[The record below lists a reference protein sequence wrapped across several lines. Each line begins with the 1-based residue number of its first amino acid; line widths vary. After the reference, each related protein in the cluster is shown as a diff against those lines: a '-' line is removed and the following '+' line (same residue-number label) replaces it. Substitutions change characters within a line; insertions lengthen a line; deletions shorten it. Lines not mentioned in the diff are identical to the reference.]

1 MVSSLGGMWWLW
13 LIRQEYFFM
22 CISLPVASTAIIQ
35 FVKQEAIGVWKNISW
50 KFIKAWPQ
58 HLPLRPTSSSL
69 FLNLSKREIYG
80 GPVDG
85 QPPRSQNLFQQQ
97 ADTLWEIKHG
107 GILSRWNHCI
117 PPTLFPCTAGE
128 RKRHREKEEKF
139 SDGLFGSDG
148 AWLISRPRN
157 SAGRWTGTCHL
168 ECEAAGVILRDTVRW
183 SGWPCLRSAQLL
195 LPLIFNRCL
204 GARPAKS
211 SHMPEQG
218 NQSKDPAAGW
228 APRLTH
234 TAEGAHTQTALCVL
248 NHCH

>member
-1 MVSSLGGMWWLW
+1 MDIHHGAKIYFNNKLTHYGKSNMVWYYRGE
-13 LIRQEYFFM
+13 ITVY
-22 CISLPVASTAIIQ
+22 
-35 FVKQEAIGVWKNISW
+35 
-50 KFIKAWPQ
+50 
-58 HLPLRPTSSSL
+58 HPLCSHA
-69 FLNLSKREIYG
+69 
-80 GPVDG
+80 
-85 QPPRSQNLFQQQ
+85 Q
-97 ADTLWEIKHG
+97 
-107 GILSRWNHCI
+107 
-117 PPTLFPCTAGE
+117 
-128 RKRHREKEEKF
+128 REKVREGEKGNEERL
-139 SDGLFGSDG
+139 SDGLFGSEG
-148 AWLISRPRN
+148 AWLISRPPV

-228 APRLTH
+228 APWLTH
-234 TAEGAHTQTALCVL
+234 THTQLLEGAHTQTALCVL